1 MHLREYFYSINCRGD
16 IIHDSCIIDDPVFLN
31 HFYKNMQLNST
42 NRYIDYRYLSIC
54 GNEYL
59 FIKSEDTPIVFRYLS
74 DNKLFYTQDLSIEF
88 NPRDLRFNDD
98 GILYHKAHI
107 GLYGRIHPQ
116 LIMQFSDHII
126 PWGPFYQF
134 YSDKILANTV
144 ILPLHLPEYNI
155 IMHPKFDNNCFGC
168 GIGNSQGLR
177 LTFMFNSLLNIAES
191 WYVPTEREMG
201 ALGIMH
207 GGFVSLLLDEAMG
220 KVLSGLGIK
229 APTAQLNVRF
239 NKPTMLD
246 KPIHIVGKLLEIS
259 GRKYSLKATIMDE
272 KGNITAEANALFI
285 KIKDKT

>member
-1 MHLREYFYSINCRGD
+1 
-16 IIHDSCIIDDPVFLN
+16 
-31 HFYKNMQLNST
+31 
-42 NRYIDYRYLSIC
+42 
-54 GNEYL
+54 
-59 FIKSEDTPIVFRYLS
+59 
-74 DNKLFYTQDLSIEF
+74 
-88 NPRDLRFNDD
+88 
-98 GILYHKAHI
+98 
-107 GLYGRIHPQ
+107 
-116 LIMQFSDHII
+116 
-126 PWGPFYQF
+126 
-134 YSDKILANTV
+134 
-144 ILPLHLPEYNI
+144 
-155 IMHPKFDNNCFGC
+155 MHPKFDNNCFGC

-246 KPIHIVGKLLEIS
+246 KPIHIIGKLLEIS